1 MENTQDYQDYQD
13 YRAEIL
19 GIVRSNASPGIMRNK
34 LEDYHEN
41 DLADVFPDLSVAE
54 RRKLCR
60 ILNLDMLADI
70 FEYIDEKQAAEYLD
84 EMDVRKAA
92 AILSRMETDA
102 VVDVL
107 RMIPKEKRALLLELM
122 DDEARKDMAVIA
134 AFDDEEIG
142 SRMTTNYIEIRE
154 NLTVKQA
161 MTELVSQA
169 AKNDN
174 ISTIFMVT
182 ADHTFY
188 GAMDLKDLITARQDT
203 RLEDLIVTS
212 YPYVYGHE
220 LIDDCIEK
228 LKDYSENSIPI
239 LDNDN
244 KLLGVITSQSI
255 VDLVDDEM
263 GEDYAMFA
271 GLTAEEDLKEP
282 LKESMKK
289 RLPWLLVL
297 LALGTVVSSVVGVF
311 EQVVSQLTIIMC
323 FQSLIL
329 DMAGNV
335 GTQSLAVTI
344 RVLMDES
351 LTGKQKVELET
362 YIQMAYFDRILRRAN
377 LRFMTMSSGQYEL
390 KRQKA
395 PEDKKGKSGLE
406 LNVIDHY
413 NGSERSVK
421 TLSGGESFQASL
433 SLALGLSDEI
443 QANAGGICL
452 EAMFVDEGF
461 GSLDEE
467 ALEQAIKALGN
478 LTQGNRSVGI
488 ISHVAELK
496 ERIENKIIVTKER
509 GGEKLGSRIEII

>member
-351 LTGKQKVELET
+351 LTGKQKVELVFKEMRIAFSNGAILGILSFLVVGL
-362 YIQMAYFDRILRRAN
+362 YIALF
-377 LRFMTMSSGQYEL
+377 
-390 KRQKA
+390 
-395 PEDKKGKSGLE
+395 KGKTWTFAYAVSGC
-406 LNVIDHY
+406 I
-413 NGSERSVK
+413 G
-421 TLSGGESFQASL
+421 L
-433 SLALGLSDEI
+433 SLMVAMVISGAVGTLIPLFFKKINIDPAVASGPLITTINDLVAVVAYYGLCGI
-443 QANAGGICL
+443 LLIGVLHLAG
-452 EAMFVDEGF
+452 
-461 GSLDEE
+461 
-467 ALEQAIKALGN
+467 
-478 LTQGNRSVGI
+478 
-488 ISHVAELK
+488 
-496 ERIENKIIVTKER
+496 
-509 GGEKLGSRIEII
+509 

>member
-41 DLADVFPDLSVAE
+41 YLADVFPDLSVAE

-351 LTGKQKVELET
+351 LTGKQKVELVFKEMRIAFSNGAILGILSFLVLGL
-362 YIQMAYFDRILRRAN
+362 YIALF
-377 LRFMTMSSGQYEL
+377 
-390 KRQKA
+390 
-395 PEDKKGKSGLE
+395 KGKTWTFAYAVSGC
-406 LNVIDHY
+406 I
-413 NGSERSVK
+413 G
-421 TLSGGESFQASL
+421 L
-433 SLALGLSDEI
+433 SLMVAMVISGAVGTLIPLFFKKINIDPAVASGPLITTINDLVAVVAYYGLCGI
-443 QANAGGICL
+443 LLIGVLHLAG
-452 EAMFVDEGF
+452 
-461 GSLDEE
+461 
-467 ALEQAIKALGN
+467 
-478 LTQGNRSVGI
+478 
-488 ISHVAELK
+488 
-496 ERIENKIIVTKER
+496 
-509 GGEKLGSRIEII
+509 